1 MLIYVK
7 GARNRAVIGTGVDI
21 AGDED
26 SVDPFINGHLD
37 DFLERPDRRFP
48 DDALPPFINSGEVM
62 ERAP

>member
-1 MLIYVK
+1 M
-7 GARNRAVIGTGVDI
+7 IGTGVDI

-37 DFLERPDRRFP
+37 DFLERPDRRNFP